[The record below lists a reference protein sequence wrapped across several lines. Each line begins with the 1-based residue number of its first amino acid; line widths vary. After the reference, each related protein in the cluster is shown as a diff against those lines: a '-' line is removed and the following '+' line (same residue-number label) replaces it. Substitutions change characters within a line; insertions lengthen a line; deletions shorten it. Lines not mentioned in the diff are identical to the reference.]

1 MISHVAV
8 DGTVLGV
15 FEGFDEGSVLRV
27 SVGFDDGKSLG
38 VFATILD
45 GTILGD
51 IVLDDVMVG
60 AWDEVRI
67 QMVQYL

>member
-27 SVGFDDGKSLG
+27 SVGFDDGESLG
-38 VFATILD
+38 VFVTIND
-45 GTILGD
+45 GAILGV
-51 IVLDDVMVG
+51 IVLNGVMVE